1 MIGVKNLSPSEFLNG
16 IQQDPDAVVIDVRT
30 PEEFVEKRIHGALN
44 IDIYAPGFQSEIDK
58 LDRSKSYFVYCRS
71 GSRSFHAGL
80 YMAQQG
86 FSSVFNLD
94 SGIIGWMYPVEK
106 G

>member
-16 IQQDPDAVVIDVRT
+16 IEQNSDSVVLDVRT
-30 PEEFVEKRIHGALN
+30 PEEFVEKRIRGAFN
-44 IDIYAPGFQSEIDK
+44 IDIYSPDFQSEIDK
-58 LDRSKSYFVYCRS
+58 LDRSKSYYIYCRS

-86 FSSVFNLD
+86 FTKIFNLD
-94 SGIIGWMYPVEK
+94 SGIIGWMYPVER